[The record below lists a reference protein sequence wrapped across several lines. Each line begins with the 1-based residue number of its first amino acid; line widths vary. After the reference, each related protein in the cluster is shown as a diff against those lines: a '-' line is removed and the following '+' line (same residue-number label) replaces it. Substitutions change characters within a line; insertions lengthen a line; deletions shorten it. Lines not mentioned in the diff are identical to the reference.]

1 MNDLPDEIINKIV
14 MSSIPTYPYLEE
26 VKKEALLWIR
36 IRAMK
41 IEFKSLMHSVCIP
54 FESNEEAP
62 DEMIW

>member
-14 MSSIPTYPYLEE
+14 MASIPTYPYLEE
-26 VKKEALLWIR
+26 VKKEALRKER

-54 FESNEEAP
+54 YGSNEGLP

>member
-14 MSSIPTYPYLEE
+14 MASIPTYPYLEE

-36 IRAMK
+36 IREMK
-41 IEFKSLMHSVCIP
+41 IKFKSCMHSVLIP
-54 FESNEEAP
+54 YGSNEDLP